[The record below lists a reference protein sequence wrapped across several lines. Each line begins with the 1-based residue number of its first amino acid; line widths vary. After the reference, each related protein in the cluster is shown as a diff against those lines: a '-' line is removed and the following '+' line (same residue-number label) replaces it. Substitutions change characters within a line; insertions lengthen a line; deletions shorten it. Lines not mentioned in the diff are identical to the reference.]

1 MRFYSFIALIFIALI
16 LDLGL
21 LAFGLAAPAARL
33 FAVRSAPVAQAA
45 ARPAAAAATPTST
58 QPPTAQPSPT
68 VPAQASQPTAAPSPT
83 STPNPTAMPTSTP
96 SPTPPPTA
104 TPAPQLLAA
113 KSVSFTPSNR
123 AVRANIRLAL
133 AHYDGALT
141 HVVLGPGNVF
151 SFNATL
157 GARPQRLPWKYVV
170 VKPTP
175 APTPA
180 GAAPDAA
187 PAEPDVQ
194 SIQGGGLCD
203 LASRFVMAARPILP
217 ARAFHFVNHVKS
229 NGIHLQG
236 VPARDSVSIW
246 AVGGGPG
253 EQDLTITNLTSGWLE
268 FTVDRAGEKI
278 TVTARLW
285 DQSPPGW

>member
-1 MRFYSFIALIFIALI
+1 MRFYSFIALLFIALI

-21 LAFGLAAPAARL
+21 LAFGLVAPAARL
-33 FAVRSAPVAQAA
+33 FAVRPAPVAQAA
-45 ARPAAAAATPTST
+45 ARPAAAATPTR
-58 QPPTAQPSPT
+58 PPTPQPSPT
-68 VPAQASQPTAAPSPT
+68 AQASQPTAAPSPT
-83 STPNPTAMPTSTP
+83 NTPSPTAVPTNTP

-104 TPAPQLLAA
+104 TPAPQLLGA

-141 HVVLGPGNVF
+141 HVVLAPGSVF

-175 APTPA
+175 APTPE
-180 GAAPDAA
+180 GAAPGAA

-194 SIQGGGLCD
+194 S
-203 LASRFVMAARPILP
+203 
-217 ARAFHFVNHVKS
+217 
-229 NGIHLQG
+229 
-236 VPARDSVSIW
+236 
-246 AVGGGPG
+246 
-253 EQDLTITNLTSGWLE
+253 
-268 FTVDRAGEKI
+268 
-278 TVTARLW
+278 
-285 DQSPPGW
+285 